1 MYGIRLVVSVIGI
14 AALLAGCANQ
24 RRETVLLKDNELAL
38 PADYKSWP
46 KFLSNIQRAD
56 NKQVREIYIN
66 RPGTAT
72 ARGAAFPNGTVFV
85 MEIHKANPGADGRLE
100 KGELAKIF
108 VMGKNPGWGAAVS
121 PAELRT
127 GDWIYSAYKAD
138 GQTPSSDDIAQCRAC
153 HLPLA
158 KQDFVHRY
166 DEYFDQR
173 GK

>member
-1 MYGIRLVVSVIGI
+1 M
-14 AALLAGCANQ
+14 
-24 RRETVLLKDNELAL
+24 
-38 PADYKSWP
+38 
-46 KFLSNIQRAD
+46 
-56 NKQVREIYIN
+56 EIYK
-66 RPGTAT
+66 GD
-72 ARGAAFPNGTVFV
+72 AAN
-85 MEIHKANPGADGRLE
+85 DGKLE

-138 GQTPSSDDIAQCRAC
+138 GQTPSGDDIAQCRAC

-166 DEYFDQR
+166 DEYFDRR